1 MATVRATVREN
12 IRALVESVGGPK
24 EFADRVGVSRQ
35 AVNNWINESSAP
47 DIERIADI
55 AHKFGLKLSDLLTDT
70 DGLMPSVGAFAPV
83 PLLGAVAGGTPI
95 EMIEDRMMKEAP
107 SRFLE
112 DDPDCFMVRMNGNS
126 ENRRGIFDGDFV
138 LVSPKYR
145 EPKPGE
151 LFLVTV
157 NGDEATLKE
166 VAVLENGIELIP
178 DSYDPTYTRQI
189 YDFNDPDTPPV
200 NILAMYKWHCA
211 PF

>member
-1 MATVRATVREN
+1 MTTVRKNVQAQITKLAE
-12 IRALVESVGGPK
+12 LEGGPK
-24 EFADRVGVSRQ
+24 AFADKIGSTKQ
-35 AVNNWINESSAP
+35 TVNNWIKGHNAP
-47 DIERIADI
+47 DIEKIAEI
-55 AHKFGLKLSDLLTDT
+55 AHAYGLRLSDMLLSENDPVRVIG
-70 DGLMPSVGAFAPV
+70 DFAPV
-83 PLLGAVAGGTPI
+83 PLLGTVSGGIPI

-107 SRFLE
+107 SRFLD

-166 VAVLENGIELIP
+166 VTVLENGVELIP

-200 NILAMYKWHCA
+200 NIIAMYKWHCA